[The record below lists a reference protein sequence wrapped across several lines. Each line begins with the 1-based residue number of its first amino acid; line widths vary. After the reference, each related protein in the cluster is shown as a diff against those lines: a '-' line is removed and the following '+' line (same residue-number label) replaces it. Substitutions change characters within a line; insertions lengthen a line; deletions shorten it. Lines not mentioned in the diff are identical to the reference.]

1 MYKNCNQTS
10 VQECLT
16 ECPEVTC
23 YVRDLRNAVKESDC
37 FWRKSA
43 QTNLEDL
50 IELALED
57 HWHKA
62 YDTGVKETL
71 FDQCEQIQDSQV
83 SVTIKNVL
91 E

>member
-1 MYKNCNQTS
+1 MYQNCNQTS

-16 ECPEVTC
+16 ECPELTC
-23 YVRDLRNAVKESDC
+23 YVRDLRIAVKETD
-37 FWRKSA
+37 
-43 QTNLEDL
+43 LEDL

-71 FDQCEQIQDSQV
+71 FDQCEHIQV
-83 SVTIKNVL
+83 KMI
-91 E
+91 

>member
-23 YVRDLRNAVKESDC
+23 YVRDLRIAVKETD
-37 FWRKSA
+37 
-43 QTNLEDL
+43 LEDL

-57 HWHKA
+57 HWHEA

-71 FDQCEQIQDSQV
+71 FDQCEQIQV
-83 SVTIKNVL
+83 KMI
-91 E
+91 